1 MNPTLKPASTMQRD
15 TAAGPAMSE
24 STRVIYV
31 LTSGL
36 DIGSPIAASLAA
48 RGARVAWLSDGTD
61 APAVDVDERVTRIAA
76 SFASRAELELAFA
89 AAAEC
94 VGAPDQVVV
103 SALPPSALVE
113 RGITEVTAA
122 TWRATSDAGMKRWSH
137 ALPTGHMR
145 LCE

>member
-1 MNPTLKPASTMQRD
+1 MLRCDATMNPTLKPASTMQRD

-61 APAVDVDERVTRIAA
+61 APAGDVDERVTPNAGGL
-76 SFASRAELELAFA
+76 ASRAELGLAFA
-89 AAAEC
+89 AAAGG
-94 VGAPDQVVV
+94 VGAPG
-103 SALPPSALVE
+103 PGGG
-113 RGITEVTAA
+113 RG
-122 TWRATSDAGMKRWSH
+122 
-137 ALPTGHMR
+137 L
-145 LCE
+145 